1 MTDIERVR
9 ALCKSKGVPVAALE
23 KALGFSNGYLNPKK
37 AKTISYARLM
47 QIAAYFNVPISDIF
61 SGADISG
68 NADPTKKPA
77 SVSADGVKIN
87 PHYFDLSEEDRAV
100 VDAMIER
107 LSKAGQ

>member
-1 MTDIERVR
+1 MNYAE
-9 ALCKSKGVPVAALE
+9 ALHFVENLTYLMEEKGLTKYRLAKLVPCSPSTIANWLNGIQPRGLMRTRLLE
-23 KALGFSNGYLNPKK
+23 ILNV
-37 AKTISYARLM
+37 SEDELFGDR
-47 QIAAYFNVPISDIF
+47 
-61 SGADISG
+61 
-68 NADPTKKPA
+68 TKKPA